1 MAKTIYPRYVN
12 AFIIIPLTAI
22 LLSLLTMVY
31 LKMTKNCVRVNKSP
45 SDLDQHTRLC
55 RETPELYV
63 AALLTIF
70 EGFGGIAYLYSSFF
84 PFLVALD
91 DVINPKFLLNK
102 VLYGVS
108 IGLVYFLTCIRISF
122 PAISGFFVALYRTI
136 MNIYLMLLLP
146 FIWRYI
152 VLVEKSRNLFLV
164 RMEHTWVCC
173 EKELSIRNLKIF
185 SVLESGIVAIV
196 LLSTLC
202 AWLLQVLRID
212 FYPLV
217 CFPLMLV
224 ILGFYLERKEHFYH
238 DFAYAWFLVVLPMTE
253 INILFAA
260 FDYMFAFWTN
270 RNWEMQYLVLCLTE
284 IYIIVMSR
292 IVHKASS
299 YVSEDRLVITALT
312 FPSSFIHMIFQYF
325 ILFSVDKFLGVNFW
339 VCLAIVFIS
348 NTVKMNL
355 LVYDMYSDLWN
366 KLLSIVRGN
375 PHTETEEHAMADI
388 ESHYPTTSGDTNED
402 HTDILD
408 NTVTELDIL
417 TRCLHMLQM
426 KSYVMFLVP
435 IMVAIWFV
443 FDYFVDINV
452 QDQILGCTFSCKFQ
466 EQVKVS
472 IYIVYRYLAILGCYF
487 LSLLISVVAFKL
499 SVNVIVKRYP
509 RIQEIMENGKLVDDA
524 IARLRENLPNKPSP
538 AEAQKHRLEREYL
551 TSQVEL
557 KRILTVTSIL
567 TRLNFRDASHS
578 SGEKEGLSSL

>member
-1 MAKTIYPRYVN
+1 
-12 AFIIIPLTAI
+12 
-22 LLSLLTMVY
+22 
-31 LKMTKNCVRVNKSP
+31 
-45 SDLDQHTRLC
+45 
-55 RETPELYV
+55 
-63 AALLTIF
+63 
-70 EGFGGIAYLYSSFF
+70 
-84 PFLVALD
+84 
-91 DVINPKFLLNK
+91 
-102 VLYGVS
+102 
-108 IGLVYFLTCIRISF
+108 
-122 PAISGFFVALYRTI
+122 
-136 MNIYLMLLLP
+136 MLLLP

-173 EKELSIRNLKIF
+173 EKELSIRNLKNF

-487 LSLLISVVAFKL
+487 LSLLISVVAFML

-524 IARLRENLPNKPSP
+524 IARLRKNLPNKPSP